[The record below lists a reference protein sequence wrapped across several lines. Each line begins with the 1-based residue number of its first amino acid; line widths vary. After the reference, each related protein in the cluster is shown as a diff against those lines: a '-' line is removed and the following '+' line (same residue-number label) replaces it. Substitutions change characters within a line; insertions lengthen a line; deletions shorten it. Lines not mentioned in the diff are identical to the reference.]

1 MKYCRTI
8 SPLALIVGLAAAA
21 ISASA
26 QVEFHVNV
34 DTHLLTAGDTYY
46 AEFTLS
52 DGAVAGLGMADTNN
66 SVLLDHFNLG
76 TGMIG
81 PVLAPNIG
89 NASGDM
95 NSSVMLADGDPTSS
109 GVADLTQAFTPGS
122 NLNFDVHLPTT
133 NVDAGPVP
141 DMFTIRFLNSSLNQF
156 SDALFNPSVELDLT
170 SPNLGIG
177 DVATHATV
185 NPDAGREIIP
195 APVISSLATTATPE
209 FGSVFSL
216 GGLLAAGGAGLWIRR
231 RGVRKSRL

>member
-1 MKYCRTI
+1 MMKFCKTI
-8 SPLALIVGLAAAA
+8 TPLALFFGLATAL
-21 ISASA
+21 SASA

-34 DTHLLTAGDTYY
+34 DTHLLDPMSTYF

-81 PVLAPNIG
+81 APLSPIG

-95 NSSVMLADGDPTSS
+95 NSSIMLADGDPG
-109 GVADLTQAFTPGS
+109 GVADFAQGFKPGS

-133 NVDAGPVP
+133 NVDAGGVP
-141 DMFTIRFLNSSLNQF
+141 DMFTIMFLNSSQAPFANSF
-156 SDALFNPSVELDLT
+156 FDVFAELDLS
-170 SPNLGIG
+170 SPNLTFN
-177 DVATHATV
+177 DVVTHGGT
-185 NPDAGREIIP
+185 NPDNANEVIP
-195 APVISSLATTATPE
+195 APTISAIAATATPE

-216 GGLLAAGGAGLWIRR
+216 GGLLAAGGAGMWIRNR
-231 RGVRKSRL
+231 NVRKPASLR